1 VKISG
6 TQFNE
11 LFVRYGANPIIH
23 ARDIPNQSN
32 SVFNAGANH
41 FGDDALLLIRVKNLR
56 GISHLTAAHNLDCVA
71 DCQIEPDSTLL
82 ASNDKY
88 CGRKYGAKS

>member
-1 VKISG
+1 VKISS

-23 ARDIPNQSN
+23 ARDISNQSN
-32 SVFNAGANH
+32 SVFNARSNH
-41 FGDDALLLIRVKNLR
+41 FGDDSLLLIRVKDLR
-56 GISHLTAAHNLDCVA
+56 GISHLTAAHNWDCVA
-71 DCQIEPDSTLL
+71 DCQIESYSTLL
-82 ASNDKY
+82 ASKDKY